1 MNPTSKIRFPRV
13 TAIPLAVTLGVL
25 ASLLLIFCAGVPN
38 AEAKAPKRVVAL
50 SPFSAN
56 TMALLG
62 TQPVAVGQTLGGD
75 RRLAPSLSLVPRL
88 RLSHPN
94 GPNLEQLSRMR
105 PQLVFNS
112 SEWSKGAPAMERL
125 GARVVQVEPRTV
137 SQVYRQVGRVAANIG
152 RKAEG
157 RKLVTRMRKSVS
169 RSTRGIDKNPRV
181 MLILGVSKTP
191 YTFLPNSW
199 GGEVVKRAGGRLL
212 TGGLSGGGG
221 FARLSDEIVV
231 SQNPSVIIAVP
242 HGNQEDI
249 PAMKEY
255 LRQNPAWSQTDAVEN
270 GRIHISTDNSL
281 LQAGTDVGRTI
292 KVVRRYLGNL

>member
-1 MNPTSKIRFPRV
+1 MNQTYRKRSPRIAYISLAL
-13 TAIPLAVTLGVL
+13 AI
-25 ASLLLIFCAGVPN
+25 ASLSLFTALISSGTGT
-38 AEAKAPKRVVAL
+38 AEAKSPKRVVAL

-62 TQPVAVGQTLGGD
+62 KKPIAVGQTLGGD

-88 RLSHPN
+88 TLSHPN
-94 GPNLEQLSRMR
+94 GPNLEELSRMR

-125 GARVVQVEPRTV
+125 GADVVEVEPKTV
-137 SQVYRQVGRVAANIG
+137 SQVYRQVGRVAGRIG
-152 RKAEG
+152 KKAKG
-157 RKLVTRMRKSVS
+157 RKLVTQIRKSVR
-169 RSTRGIDKNPRV
+169 RSTQGITKRPRV

-199 GGEVVKRAGGRLL
+199 GGEMVKRAGGRLL

-231 SQNPSVIIAVP
+231 SQNPAVIIAVP
-242 HGNQEDI
+242 HGNEEDI

-255 LRQNPAWSQTDAVEN
+255 LRRNPAWGQTQAVQN
-270 GRIHISTDNSL
+270 DRIYISTDNSL

-292 KVVRRYLGNL
+292 KLVRRYLRNL